1 MRAIA
6 RMSAGLAAL
15 LYALQPSGGDP
26 AHASTVA
33 WILGVAATLAVSVM
47 FALVGYRSARS
58 RRAAFRRAARGWLP
72 LSAAGAAAIA
82 ACTVALT

>member
-6 RMSAGLAAL
+6 GMSAGLAAL

-47 FALVGYRSARS
+47 FALVGYRSAHS
-58 RRAAFRRAARGWLP
+58 RRAAFLGLATGV
-72 LSAAGAAAIA
+72 GFG
-82 ACTVALT
+82 LTAVQ